1 MLSPQEKG
9 RMRDVEQALHQT
21 MEMFGEVTAPELQA
35 TIVGALLAAVDMIF
49 AIRDGEPWRGMTD
62 PQEMTRSL
70 LREIQLGD

>member
-1 MLSPQEKG
+1 MLSPQEKD

-21 MEMFGEVTAPELQA
+21 MEMFGEAATPELQA
-35 TIVGALLAAVDMIF
+35 IIVGALLATVDLLF

-62 PQEMTRSL
+62 PQEMTRAL